1 MNEEFPI
8 VFQQSWLLDS
18 VTDVIDSHRTY
29 TSPVIK
35 KHFSNTRDSCN
46 TILRIIRFLKTTD
59 NNDLT
64 SILADSTHY
73 ILAVFPYHPT
83 IFNFEIKY
91 KQRITF
97 YTPNTLIKVKRANLK
112 FINRNDLIQKYASQF
127 DSTADIAIL
136 EVLDFDFFQRDQVSL
151 AVQFEKRLQFIYKSP
166 KYVHACSS
174 RKQGPY
180 DIPAGTEDVSLEP
193 DDDIISV

>member
-1 MNEEFPI
+1 M
-8 VFQQSWLLDS
+8 FQQSWLLDS
-18 VTDVIDSHRTY
+18 VTDLIDSHRTY

-35 KHFSNTRDSCN
+35 KHFFNTRYFCN

-64 SILADSTHY
+64 TILADSTHY
-73 ILAVFPYHPT
+73 ILAIFPYHPT

-127 DSTADIAIL
+127 DSTIDIAIL
-136 EVLDFDFFQRDQVSL
+136 EVLDFDFFQRDQVLL

-166 KYVHACSS
+166 KYINACSS
-174 RKQGPY
+174 KRADTS
-180 DIPAGTEDVSLEP
+180 DIPASTDDLSLEP
-193 DDDIISV
+193 EGDIISL